1 MKENLMITSK
11 FAETA
16 GINSKAIRYYARI
29 GLLHPVRNPANGYRE
44 YTDSDVSR
52 ARLIRKAQLLGLTL
66 EDVQTLLAEASSE
79 ASADK
84 ELRRIVIN
92 RSLENQQQL
101 LHFQT
106 TQERLETVL
115 ASWPSTPSTAT
126 RKGHGSDLLDSLE
139 WNEKELGAQFDYK
152 FFECRDLD
160 EVAV

>member
-1 MKENLMITSK
+1 
-11 FAETA
+11 
-16 GINSKAIRYYARI
+16 
-29 GLLHPVRNPANGYRE
+29 
-44 YTDSDVSR
+44 
-52 ARLIRKAQLLGLTL
+52 L

-79 ASADK
+79 ASAEK
-84 ELRRIVIN
+84 ELRRIVVD

-101 LHFQT
+101 LHFQAI
-106 TQERLETVL
+106 QERLETVL

-126 RKGHGSDLLDSLE
+126 RKEHGSDLLDNLE

>member
-1 MKENLMITSK
+1 MITSK

-29 GLLHPVRNPANGYRE
+29 GLLHPVRNPANGFRE

-79 ASADK
+79 VSAEN

-106 TQERLETVL
+106 IQERLETVL

-126 RKGHGSDLLDSLE
+126 HKEHGSDLLDSLG

-152 FFECRDLD
+152 FFECQDLD